1 MSAKFLVSS
10 FFLYFL
16 YFLTSSDAAAAY
28 LRNFRAG
35 EDGEK
40 FTVIYRAS
48 NENYSEIADMDSH
61 ASFIMSAD
69 LIENNKIAKSV
80 KNNEKKQ
87 AIILELS
94 SVFINQPQSVPFLV
108 REIVVNF
115 RETVNMELKYVLIAG
130 LDRGN
135 QRVQQFI
142 NELEGRSI
150 AVICNYAI
158 FNVVDRIIPEVV
170 FRQIIL
176 VNFVN
181 FNSSEK
187 SRWSQK
193 WRNRESSGSEGL
205 SMKKYL
211 RQCSEVTI
219 TSDTQLQPPL
229 VALPRQS
236 TVRTDSDRKPSGTG
250 VMTGSSGSS
259 GNAALKTVRRTPRFI
274 TGGIKSCTK
283 PNGFTFLFKGL
294 ANYRALRNGYH
305 PRAAVLITKA
315 EIMDS
320 SFLEILRE
328 LDEDMRIMV
337 LLIEDEDVEVLLS
350 ARNLVDKVREY
361 LHLIPGHV
369 FGKHF
374 TFADD
379 LLVTDEIRRAF
390 TSQNAIEIYETS
402 IWNPE
407 KNMAPL
413 GFVVVELE
421 TKPGKVLREL
431 DSILDEKELTPL
443 TFSNCIDPTAVVPGV
458 AVNMSE
464 IQKQALF
471 RRKLNE
477 TSC

>member
-69 LIENNKIAKSV
+69 RIEKNKITKSV
-80 KNNEKKQ
+80 KNNQKKQ

-94 SVFINQPQSVPFLV
+94 AVFINQQQSVPFLV
-108 REIVVNF
+108 REMVVNF
-115 RETVNMELKYVLIAG
+115 RETVNMELKYVLISG

-142 NELEGRSI
+142 NELESRDI
-150 AVICNYAI
+150 AAICNYEI
-158 FNVVDRIIPEVV
+158 FNVVNPEV
-170 FRQIIL
+170 FFHQIIL
-176 VNFVN
+176 VNFVD
-181 FNSSEK
+181 FNSAEK
-187 SRWSQK
+187 SSWSHK
-193 WRNRESSGSEGL
+193 WRNRGSSGTEGL

-211 RQCSEVTI
+211 RKCSEVTI

-294 ANYRALRNGYH
+294 ANYRALKNGYH

-320 SFLEILRE
+320 SFPEILRE
-328 LDEDMRIMV
+328 LNEDMRIMV
-337 LLIEDEDVEVLLS
+337 LLIEAEDVEILLS
-350 ARNLVDKVREY
+350 ARNLGDKVR
-361 LHLIPGHV
+361 
-369 FGKHF
+369 
-374 TFADD
+374 
-379 LLVTDEIRRAF
+379 
-390 TSQNAIEIYETS
+390 
-402 IWNPE
+402 
-407 KNMAPL
+407 
-413 GFVVVELE
+413 
-421 TKPGKVLREL
+421 
-431 DSILDEKELTPL
+431 
-443 TFSNCIDPTAVVPGV
+443 
-458 AVNMSE
+458 
-464 IQKQALF
+464 
-471 RRKLNE
+471 
-477 TSC
+477 